1 MKPILVIV
9 AAALL
14 AWGVHR
20 FLRSRQRKR
29 AGATPLTDAQR
40 QILHD
45 NVPLYRRLPD
55 DLKAKLE
62 CHVQVFLFD
71 KRFHGLQGQTIDDE
85 IRLTI
90 AGTACILL
98 LGRDDLEFADFT
110 NVLVYPGTFVSEQK
124 HHDGLVEQVGQQA
137 RLGESWKRGPM
148 VLAWD
153 ASEHGARDVHDG
165 HNVILHEFA
174 HKLDE
179 ADGAMDGAPILEQKS
194 HYVSW
199 ARTMQPEYDRLQELA
214 ARDVETVMDHYGAT
228 NPAEFFAVLVE
239 TFYEKPMQLE
249 RHHPELY
256 EQMQRA
262 FAVDPLAWWSRE
274 RERQRTNSEDPR
286 S

>member
-1 MKPILVIV
+1 MEPILVILAV
-9 AAALL
+9 AAL
-14 AWGVHR
+14 AWGAHR
-20 FLRSRQRKR
+20 LLRARKR
-29 AGATPLTDAQR
+29 TRAANTPLTDAQR
-40 QILHD
+40 KILHD
-45 NVPLYRRLPD
+45 NIPLYRRLPD
-55 DLKAKLE
+55 ALKAKLE
-62 CHVQVFLFD
+62 QHVQVFLFD
-71 KRFHGLQGQTIDDE
+71 KRFHGLKGQEIDDE
-85 IRLTI
+85 IRLTV

-110 NVLVYPGTFVSEQK
+110 NVLVYPGTFVSEQRRS
-124 HHDGLVEQVGQQA
+124 DGLVEHVGQQA

-153 ASEHGARDVHDG
+153 AADHGARDVQDG

-179 ADGAMDGAPILEQKS
+179 ADGALDGAPILEQKS

-199 ARTMQPEYDRLQELA
+199 ARTMQPEYDRLQRSA
-214 ARDVETVMDHYGAT
+214 AQHVETVMDHYGAT

-249 RHHPELY
+249 KNHPELY

-262 FAVDPLAWWSRE
+262 FGVDPLSWWRAE
-274 RERQRTNSEDPR
+274 RDDG
-286 S
+286 